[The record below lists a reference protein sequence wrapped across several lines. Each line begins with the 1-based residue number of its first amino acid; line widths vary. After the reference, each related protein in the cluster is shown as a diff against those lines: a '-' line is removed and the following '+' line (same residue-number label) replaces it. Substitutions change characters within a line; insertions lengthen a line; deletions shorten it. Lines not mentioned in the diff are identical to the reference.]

1 MHQLLQQ
8 IFSGLAA
15 GAIYASLALA
25 LVMIYRA
32 TDLVN
37 FAQGEMAMFS
47 TYIAWTLVNAGLP
60 FWAAFVLTL
69 VVSFLGGM
77 TIERVL
83 IRPVENAPVLAAVV
97 VTIGLLLIFN
107 ALAGWIFTYTL
118 QEFPSPFPDRTMF
131 GALMTTRDLGVI
143 GVTLVMLL
151 LLFAFFR
158 FTATGLAMRAAAQ
171 NPESARLCGIPVGR
185 MLAIG
190 WGLAAAIGATAG
202 IMVAPVLFLD
212 PNMMGGVL
220 LYAFAGAL
228 LGGIT
233 SPVGAVVGGLIVGVT
248 ENLVGTYLIASQLKL
263 TVALGL
269 DHPGAGVQAERLVR
283 HRDRAAGVTMSK
295 GLAAVLPQDAAAARY
310 GGLDAG
316 AWRWIGALA
325 LIALAAA
332 LPFAVSNY
340 HVFEL
345 TLVMIYA
352 IAVLGLNILTGY
364 NGQISLGHGG
374 FFAAGAYTAAILMHR
389 YGVPYWATLPP
400 AGLVCFALGVLFGLP
415 ALRFE
420 GPYLALVTLAMAV
433 ATPQLL
439 KYFDTWT
446 GGQQGINLAKVQ
458 PPPGLGIDRD
468 RWLYLVVLVVLLV
481 AMRVAANMLNG
492 RTGRAF
498 VAIRDHPIAAA
509 AMGIDVARYKTL
521 AFGTST
527 SLTGI
532 AGALSAIV
540 IGFVAPESFS
550 LFLSLSFLVGS
561 AVGGIATISGAIVGG
576 LFIEFVPNLA
586 NDISDAA
593 PWAIYGLAMLLL
605 MYAMPRGVVGSIG
618 LLLQRFRVAPRR
630 A

>member
-60 FWAAFVLTL
+60 FWAAFVVTL
-69 VVSFLGGM
+69 AVSFLGGM
-77 TIERVL
+77 TIERVI

-107 ALAGWIFTYTL
+107 ALAGWLFTYTL

-143 GVTLVMLL
+143 GVTLVMLF
-151 LLFAFFR
+151 LLFVFFR

-269 DHPGAGVQAERLVR
+269 IILV
-283 HRDRAAGVTMSK
+283 
-295 GLAAVLPQDAAAARY
+295 L
-310 GGLDAG
+310 
-316 AWRWIGALA
+316 
-325 LIALAAA
+325 
-332 LPFAVSNY
+332 
-340 HVFEL
+340 VFRP
-345 TLVMIYA
+345 
-352 IAVLGLNILTGY
+352 
-364 NGQISLGHGG
+364 NG
-374 FFAAGAYTAAILMHR
+374 
-389 YGVPYWATLPP
+389 
-400 AGLVCFALGVLFGLP
+400 LFG
-415 ALRFE
+415 
-420 GPYLALVTLAMAV
+420 T
-433 ATPQLL
+433 
-439 KYFDTWT
+439 
-446 GGQQGINLAKVQ
+446 
-458 PPPGLGIDRD
+458 
-468 RWLYLVVLVVLLV
+468 
-481 AMRVAANMLNG
+481 
-492 RTGRAF
+492 
-498 VAIRDHPIAAA
+498 
-509 AMGIDVARYKTL
+509 
-521 AFGTST
+521 
-527 SLTGI
+527 
-532 AGALSAIV
+532 AIV
-540 IGFVAPESFS
+540 
-550 LFLSLSFLVGS
+550 
-561 AVGGIATISGAIVGG
+561 
-576 LFIEFVPNLA
+576 
-586 NDISDAA
+586 
-593 PWAIYGLAMLLL
+593 
-605 MYAMPRGVVGSIG
+605 R
-618 LLLQRFRVAPRR
+618 RV
-630 A
+630 